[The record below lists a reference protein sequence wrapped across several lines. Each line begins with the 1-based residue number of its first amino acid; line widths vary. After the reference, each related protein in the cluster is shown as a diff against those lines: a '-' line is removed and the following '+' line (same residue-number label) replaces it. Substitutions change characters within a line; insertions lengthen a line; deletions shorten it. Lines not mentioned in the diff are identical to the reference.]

1 MRPLSEKY
9 HYIDSR
15 TLQEEELNLQIAAL
29 RREDIVLTGSRK
41 QAIQQ
46 VASYADS
53 FEYILIS
60 GGSREVAKNFLYAC
74 GIQQEKIIAFN
85 VYENS
90 VTYKRSPSFQGI
102 AENNRIQFVSE
113 ALEQNGVSLQT
124 PTSLCVVDDRLIQG
138 HKATSYLHLLSRIP
152 QLEKR
157 GFAAFSTP
165 FYSPYKAGVN
175 FDNQIYVP
183 DTKDATWDS
192 TIARLSTITSMIHPE
207 SQSRYQL
214 PQRTIQAA
222 SEVLSNAIESIYYQL
237 Q

>member
-1 MRPLSEKY
+1 MRFLSENY

-15 TLQEEELNLQIAAL
+15 TLQEEELNLQMLAL
-29 RREDIVLTGSRK
+29 RREDIVLTWSRK

-53 FEYILIS
+53 FEHILIS
-60 GGSREVAKNFLYAC
+60 GGSREIAKNFLYAC
-74 GIQQEKIIAFN
+74 GIQQEKIIAFT
-85 VYENS
+85 VYENG
-90 VTYKRSPSFQGI
+90 VAYKRSPSYQGI
-102 AENNRIQFVSE
+102 TENNRIRFVSE

-165 FYSPYKAGVN
+165 FYSPYKASAN
-175 FDNQIYVP
+175 FDSQIYVP
-183 DTKDATWDS
+183 DIEDATWDS
-192 TIARLSTITSMIHPE
+192 TIARLSTITSIIHPE
-207 SQSRYQL
+207 SLSRRQL
-214 PQRTIQAA
+214 PQQTIQTAL
-222 SEVLSNAIESIYYQL
+222 EVLSNAIENIYYQL